1 MAEKKLKNLLPEI
14 TAGITPGVSRVAT
27 PAPGTHPE
35 EPQGSE
41 PGARIVQVIRN
52 GSAPLDQE
60 LKELS
65 ESFLEPT
72 LDPAQDLDYDPDL
85 VDEHGRPLPKYLRL
99 ARKDVRMYEGQMEE
113 LTKLSRLLN
122 KRRRGSGERLTENT
136 LIRLAIDLL
145 LANKDHL
152 RGVTEEELR
161 AKLGLPDRE

>member
-27 PAPGTHPE
+27 PTPGTHPE
-35 EPQGSE
+35 EPPDSE
-41 PGARIVQVIRN
+41 PEARIVKVICN
-52 GSAPLDQE
+52 PGPLEQE

-65 ESFLEPT
+65 ESFLEPA
-72 LDPAQDLDYDPDL
+72 LDPSQDLDYDPDL
-85 VDEHGRPLPKYLRL
+85 VDENGRPLPKYLRL

-152 RGVTEEELR
+152 RGITEEELR

>member
-52 GSAPLDQE
+52 PGPLDQ
-60 LKELS
+60 ELS

-152 RGVTEEELR
+152 RGITEEELR